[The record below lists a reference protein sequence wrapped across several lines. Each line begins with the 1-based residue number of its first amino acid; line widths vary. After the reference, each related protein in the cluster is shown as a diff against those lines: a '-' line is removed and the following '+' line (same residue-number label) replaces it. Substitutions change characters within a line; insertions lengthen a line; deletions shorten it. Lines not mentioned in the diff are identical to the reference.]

1 MQFKKVLFPLLLPPK
16 CSLITL
22 FSFSNT
28 YLSKTE
34 KREKYE
40 WSEIQL
46 GANTEAVG
54 MGMAVVTKTRSK
66 VWYPYRIAA
75 PCNIL
80 HKL

>member
-1 MQFKKVLFPLLLPPK
+1 MQFKKVLFPLLLPHK
-16 CSLITL
+16 MLQML
-22 FSFSNT
+22 SNT